1 MRAVG
6 RSRPGEEGG
15 KERTWDGKL
24 QGGAPPHGDP
34 SLDYDA
40 WFGLGVLST
49 SLFYFIMRLRVWLLA
64 RPSPHLAQSSPPTSM
79 PHPS

>member
-6 RSRPGEEGG
+6 RSRPEGG
-15 KERTWDGKL
+15 EREPGTGNCRVV
-24 QGGAPPHGDP
+24 PSPHGDP

-40 WFGLGVLST
+40 WFGLGFLST

-79 PHPS
+79 PHLS